1 VRGGME
7 DGMKAKITV
16 SLDGYS
22 KNELKRMA
30 KEELRENIDDQATWI
45 VMQAIIAHRK
55 ERRDLEKSRGIACD
69 PKPGSLE

>member
-1 VRGGME
+1 
-7 DGMKAKITV
+7 
-16 SLDGYS
+16 
-22 KNELKRMA
+22 MA

-69 PKPGSLE
+69 PQPGSLE